1 MHNCVRLAR
10 PWSGT
15 IFRFVTVRYAS
26 RADLL
31 SGRGSRRFGGRWNP
45 PSLFNCIYGSLEP
58 RTAISE
64 ALGTTSAFGIPPSQT
79 RPRVFVAVD
88 LRLQVVLDLRN
99 PQVLRRLGV
108 LDREL
113 LAADWLASQ
122 DAGEESLTQAIGRI
136 AWEEK
141 LEGILVPSTRE
152 PDGTNLALFPGRRRR
167 GSSWRI
173 QGARDL
179 P

>member
-1 MHNCVRLAR
+1 
-10 PWSGT
+10 
-15 IFRFVTVRYAS
+15 
-26 RADLL
+26 
-31 SGRGSRRFGGRWNP
+31 
-45 PSLFNCIYGSLEP
+45 
-58 RTAISE
+58 
-64 ALGTTSAFGIPPSQT
+64 
-79 RPRVFVAVD
+79 VAVD

-108 LDREL
+108 LDREFL
-113 LAADWLASQ
+113 TADWLASQ
-122 DAGEESLTQAIGRI
+122 DAGEESLTQAIGRL

-141 LEGILVPSTRE
+141 FEGILVPSARE

-173 QGARDL
+173 EGARDL